1 MSRRRS
7 NAGGGGVS
15 LFPFLSIL
23 ACLIGILTLM
33 IKLVSD
39 MRDAGPQERDPEEL
53 ARSEEFLAIE
63 TKLKQRRAELVKIE
77 ADLKQRD
84 GAFVELQDLEDRQ
97 VVLRKKLEG
106 AKAKPGE
113 SDAELQKRTEN
124 LLDQISALAKERPA
138 LEKKAAELKAEL
150 EKRKIKPDSTPAP
163 VVVQPGG
170 SGVTRNTP
178 MFFIE
183 CHGSGVNILGKDGS
197 KTAVST
203 AAITTEPALAKVMNE
218 AKSARGSLVL
228 FLIRGNGHGTYQTA
242 AGWAEDQFKVRT
254 GKLPIPGS
262 GAIDLTLF
270 QPR

>member
-39 MRDAGPQERDPEEL
+39 IRDAGPQERDPEEL
-53 ARSEEFLAIE
+53 ARSEKFLAIE
-63 TKLKQRRAELVKIE
+63 AQLKQRRAELAKIE
-77 ADLKQRD
+77 AELKQRD
-84 GAFVELQDLEDRQ
+84 GAFVELQDLEGRQ

-124 LLDQISALAKERPA
+124 LLDQIAALAKERPS
-138 LEKKAAELKAEL
+138 LEKKAAELKPEL

-203 AAITTEPALAKVMNE
+203 AAITTEPALSKVMNE

-228 FLIRGNGHGTYQTA
+228 FLIRGNGYGTYQTA

>member
-39 MRDAGPQERDPEEL
+39 LRDAGPQERDPEER
-53 ARSEEFLAIE
+53 ARAEEFLAIE
-63 TKLKQRRAELVKIE
+63 ARIKARQAELAKIE

-84 GAFVELQDLEDRQ
+84 GAFVELQDLEGRQ

-124 LLDQISALAKERPA
+124 LLDQIAALAKERPA

-150 EKRKIKPDSTPAP
+150 ERRRIPPDATPAP

-170 SGVTRNTP
+170 SGVTRDTP
-178 MFFIE
+178 LFFIE
-183 CHGSGVNILGKDGS
+183 CHGAGINILGKDGS

-203 AAITTEPALAKVMNE
+203 AAITTEPAFARTLNE

-228 FLIRGNGHGTYQTA
+228 FLIRSNGHGTHQTA
-242 AGWAEDQFKVRT
+242 AGWAEDRFQVRT